1 MFNLNTD
8 DEEPSVEFR
17 HYKVEREKYSIKK
30 TVIND

>member
-8 DEEPSVEFR
+8 NEEPSVEFR

-30 TVIND
+30 TVTND